1 MTFIVRVSDPTCP
14 DQDRVMESAKAFAEA
29 KDNPLKALLQL
40 HDCPSQFVFDLDD
53 PQDREA
59 FEKAYGEELA
69 IRTIHLEEGETFT
82 VMCTK
87 RVDDWEDD
95 PEPEEQEEEPGP
107 ALAQEPRA
115 CPCCKSMPDI
125 QHEWGRGYRVRCPV
139 CGITAGAGE
148 WHLQLSKAVEHWND
162 PGAWEAKE

>member
-14 DQDRVMESAKAFAEA
+14 DQNRVMESAKAFAEA
-29 KDNPLKALLQL
+29 KDNPLKALLLL
-40 HDCPSQFVFDLDD
+40 HDSPSEFVFDLDD
-53 PQDREA
+53 PHDREA

-95 PEPEEQEEEPGP
+95 PEPEEQEEEEPMP
-107 ALAQEPRA
+107 VLAVEPCRCRCGGRPRILHEYGKGYA
-115 CPCCKSMPDI
+115 VQCEECWTSM
-125 QHEWGRGYRVRCPV
+125 
-139 CGITAGAGE
+139 GA
-148 WHLQLSKAVEHWND
+148 WDLQLSKAVERWN
-162 PGAWEAKE
+162 GGME